1 MSGAAPDL
9 IAGYLEEL
17 YAGLRVPTADA
28 ELIAAEAE
36 DHLRETAAAG
46 MAVGMTELE
55 AQQAAISSFGPV
67 RAVIRAHRRRTVT
80 PRAAALAAWKLTG
93 LLATTI
99 GAGGLAGLGIFAY
112 LMRSAP
118 PGPPPG
124 SIPAGTPVGKWICPY
139 SCYMVGPACPNPVQT
154 ALFVYAAMAAGG
166 VALLVTRWLA
176 RRGTRSR
183 DPLSPAVT
191 ASCFLLASALLAAL
205 VVSGAAVLVGQA
217 WRELDHPDLG
227 GLRLDRSSRA
237 WCRRRRLPGGGR
249 RLQCPGG
256 VQASQDP
263 AAISCARSA
272 AFLGQPD
279 RGGVGR
285 FDV

>member
-9 IAGYLEEL
+9 IAGYLVEL
-17 YAGLRVPTADA
+17 FAGLRVPTADA

-139 SCYMVGPACPNPVQT
+139 SCYMVGPAGPNPVQT

-217 WRELDHPDLG
+217 GANWTTPISEGSVSTVPLV
-227 GLRLDRSSRA
+227 
-237 WCRRRRLPGGGR
+237 PGAVVAACLAVAAGFS
-249 RLQCPGG
+249 
-256 VQASQDP
+256 VQA
-263 AAISCARSA
+263 AFRRARTRLRSA
-272 AFLGQPD
+272 VRARL
-279 RGGVGR
+279 RSWVSLIAA
-285 FDV
+285 V